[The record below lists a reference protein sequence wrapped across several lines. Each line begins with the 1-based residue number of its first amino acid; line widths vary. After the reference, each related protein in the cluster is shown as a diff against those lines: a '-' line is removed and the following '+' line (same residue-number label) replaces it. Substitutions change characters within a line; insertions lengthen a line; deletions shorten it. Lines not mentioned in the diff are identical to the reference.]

1 MLPGT
6 AYTSGGFS
14 LVHTY
19 PTVSFLDGGLTA
31 KVTGNIHAEM
41 RARILDVF

>member
-6 AYTSGGFS
+6 AYKSGGFS

-19 PTVSFLDGGLTA
+19 PTIFLDAGLTA

-41 RARILDVF
+41 RARFLDVF